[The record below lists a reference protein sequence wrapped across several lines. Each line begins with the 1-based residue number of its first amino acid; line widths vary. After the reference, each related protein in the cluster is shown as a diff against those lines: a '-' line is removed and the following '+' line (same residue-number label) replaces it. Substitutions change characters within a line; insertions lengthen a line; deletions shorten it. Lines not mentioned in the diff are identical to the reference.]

1 MLSLYITVNVKIIN
15 LIEPLAFVLFPVIL
29 KPNPQKNT
37 IGRFHGV
44 DRIPMTTHPQEKKKK
59 NKTARCYFSF
69 VATAV
74 ASRLEM
80 RVGGFN
86 RQSPKLCLVRTSLSY
101 SLVKLKQA

>member
-1 MLSLYITVNVKIIN
+1 MNVKIIN
-15 LIEPLAFVLFPVIL
+15 LTEPLAFVLFPIIL

-59 NKTARCYFSF
+59 QKKTDRCYFSF

-74 ASRLEM
+74 VSRLEM
-80 RVGGFN
+80 RRVFN

-101 SLVKLKQA
+101 SLVS